1 MQNVLPAPLFSVKE
15 EEAFLDEIYR
25 ELEATGHVWPELT
38 DAETDELE
46 RLDNLKRKG
55 CHEL

>member
-1 MQNVLPAPLFSVKE
+1 MQNVLPAPLHSVKE

-38 DAETDELE
+38 DAEADELE

>member
-1 MQNVLPAPLFSVKE
+1 MNTVLPAPLHSPKE

-25 ELEATGHVWPELT
+25 ELEASGHIWPILT
-38 DAETDELE
+38 DAEADELE